1 MPKTSKDY
9 LPKQIKLGCFLI
21 DIELIDGQVSLN
33 IAEQQGC
40 YVAREQI
47 IYLDKDIMQGQPEQA
62 INLIIHELM
71 HAIYYQYNL
80 STAYDASTAS
90 YASKSFSVGSQITSG
105 TVWSIDFNDTGT
117 ILYAISS
124 GATIYQY
131 TLSTAFDIATA
142 SYASKSYEVYGPTG
156 KFKSGYGLLYL

>member
-21 DIELIDGQVSLN
+21 DIQLIDGQVSLN

-80 STAYDASTAS
+80 SN
-90 YASKSFSVGSQITSG
+90 Q
-105 TVWSIDFNDTGT
+105 
-117 ILYAISS
+117 SS
-124 GATIYQY
+124 EE
-131 TLSTAFDIATA
+131 DIVNAMANGMT
-142 SYASKSYEVYGPTG
+142 E
-156 KFKSGYGLLYL
+156 LLTRTDLLQFIKHKLKEA

>member
-21 DIELIDGQVSLN
+21 DIQLIDGQVSLN
-33 IAEQQGC
+33 IAEQQGS

-80 STAYDASTAS
+80 SN
-90 YASKSFSVGSQITSG
+90 Q
-105 TVWSIDFNDTGT
+105 
-117 ILYAISS
+117 SS
-124 GATIYQY
+124 EE
-131 TLSTAFDIATA
+131 DIVNAMANGMTELLTRTDLLQFI
-142 SYASKSYEVYGPTG
+142 KHKLKEV
-156 KFKSGYGLLYL
+156 